1 MTTTGIFLLA
11 ILALGFLITF
21 QIAKASEYVSVL
33 KGEKKSF
40 EQNNRINAFLMVVFL
55 VLGLI
60 GVWLCNEAL
69 YPKTLLP
76 YPSAS
81 DHGEKI
87 DDMLWITLAITGAVF
102 FITQILLFWF
112 AYKYQYTEKRT
123 AFYYPHN
130 NKLEVLWTT
139 VPAVALCILV
149 GFGLFYWF
157 NITGEAPANAMQ
169 VEITGKQF
177 GWFYRYPGKDNT
189 FGKKYFR
196 LIDESKSNALG
207 MIWQDSTVATP
218 NGDVVLKA
226 DPAGYDDIIQTSAMY
241 LIKGQPVKLIINSR
255 DVIHDVG
262 LPHFRMKMDAVPG
275 TPTTM
280 WFTPKYTTEEMK
292 KITNNPK
299 FEYEIACDQMCG
311 NGHYSMKGIIKVVDR
326 DDFILWRAK
335 QKPAYTSFASG
346 VQVAPAGSPDPNS
359 TGPNTNPAVDPGVG
373 VDSTKA
379 STSAATTS
387 PALAQKQ

>member
-1 MTTTGIFLLA
+1 MTTTGLFLLA

-40 EQNNRINAFLMVVFL
+40 EQNNKINGFLMVVFL

-60 GVWLCNEAL
+60 GVWWCNKAL
-69 YPKTLLP
+69 YHKTLMP

-81 DHGEKI
+81 EHGENI
-87 DDMLWITLAITGAVF
+87 DTMLKITLLITGIVF

-112 AYKYQYTEKRT
+112 AYKYQYSDKRR

-139 VPAVALCILV
+139 VPAIALCTLV
-149 GFGLFYWF
+149 GFGLYYWF
-157 NITGEAPANAMQ
+157 KITGDAPANAMQ
-169 VEITGKQF
+169 VEITGRQF
-177 GWFYRYPGKDNT
+177 GWIYRYPGKDNV

-196 LIDESKSNALG
+196 MIDEADGNMLG
-207 MIWQDSTVATP
+207 LLWKDSTMQTP
-218 NGDVVLKA
+218 NGVQNLKA
-226 DPAGYDDIIQTSAMY
+226 DPTGFDDIIQTSAMY
-241 LIKGQPVKLIINSR
+241 LIKDQPVKLIINSR

-292 KITNNPK
+292 KITNNPN

-311 NGHYSMKGIIKVVDR
+311 NGHYSMKGLIKVVTR
-326 DDFILWRAK
+326 DEFVLWRAK
-335 QKPAYTSFASG
+335 QQPGYKAPTKAGDPALNAPG
-346 VQVAPAGSPDPNS
+346 AQPAPAAQ
-359 TGPNTNPAVDPGVG
+359 PADTTAAGAGVVVPKG
-373 VDSTKA
+373 NLV
-379 STSAATTS
+379 AAH
-387 PALAQKQ
+387 K